1 MTSIPNTKKKY
12 RVRFKQ
18 SDLDETRAISAHY
31 LRVSGERERNNNN
44 NNYYIII
51 IIIRSVSYVNNG

>member
-18 SDLDETRAISAHY
+18 NEQDELQAISAHY
-31 LRVSGERERNNNN
+31 LRVSGNREKVCETLGGME
-44 NNYYIII
+44 ILK
-51 IIIRSVSYVNNG
+51 